1 MKDWMKNFF
10 ACHKKG
16 LIGFGIY
23 YGIFAAFSVHSFSKG
38 WHIRV
43 LMFAL
48 IAILLMVSIG
58 GEEDYTGCWK
68 IYLREASM
76 APDVPTKRDRLT
88 EALPILTILLLLLPP
103 IVYIVVDILVGN
115 PLI

>member
-1 MKDWMKNFF
+1 MKEWMKNLW
-10 ACHKKG
+10 ARRKRG
-16 LIGFGIY
+16 IIGFGIY

-58 GEEDYTGCWK
+58 GEEDYTGRWK
-68 IYLREASM
+68 IYLRDASM

-88 EALPILTILLLLLPP
+88 EALPFFTVFFLLLPP
-103 IVYIVVDILVGN
+103 VVYIIVDILLGN